1 LKGWSLLL
9 HYSKGL
15 KVSSRKIARTL
26 KKAGIPA
33 SSRGCSQ
40 IEIMDELKEATKHYY
55 SLKKTDKQLRATHL
69 ERLASA
75 MASKGNLKR
84 ENILKQLRLKESQ

>member
-1 LKGWSLLL
+1 
-9 HYSKGL
+9 
-15 KVSSRKIARTL
+15 
-26 KKAGIPA
+26 
-33 SSRGCSQ
+33 
-40 IEIMDELKEATKHYY
+40 MDELKEATKHYY

-75 MASKGNLKR
+75 VASKGNLKR